1 MPPRITKKSKSKKQI
16 SAIPQD
22 LEFMLGEE
30 ISSPLDSPL
39 SPTEAEYSL
48 LTASPHDVLE
58 NLRLVGLAD
67 NETTNE
73 RDQYVTSS
81 DNYKPRS
88 IVEVIPKHSV
98 PQIISN
104 KSISKGKTK
113 QKKLEQS
120 DRRIKYSEGFTQS
133 QTSSGIEREISS
145 SCDPSFETDSYGSN
159 LTDSS
164 TQADRPNDSS
174 AKPSKS
180 SKGQKTSSDR
190 RKSSPTK
197 RNVPP
202 GPKRQTIAND
212 RELQLLH
219 SIARH
224 QTSTECLIPKLPFSR
239 LIKETMQQYCGR
251 NLRITPECL
260 LCLQEAAEIYAVQVM
275 EDAYRCTLHRGR
287 ITLTAKD
294 MRLALL
300 LRNDSVMM

>member
-81 DNYKPRS
+81 
-88 IVEVIPKHSV
+88 
-98 PQIISN
+98 
-104 KSISKGKTK
+104 GKTK
-113 QKKLEQS
+113 QKKPEPS
-120 DRRIKYSEGFTQS
+120 DRRIEYSEGFTQS

-145 SCDPSFETDSYGSN
+145 NRESSFETDTYSSN

-164 TQADRPNDSS
+164 TQAVRPNDASE
-174 AKPSKS
+174 KPSKS
-180 SKGQKTSSDR
+180 SKGQKTSTDR

-197 RNVPP
+197 RNVPL
-202 GPKRQTIAND
+202 GSKRQTIAND